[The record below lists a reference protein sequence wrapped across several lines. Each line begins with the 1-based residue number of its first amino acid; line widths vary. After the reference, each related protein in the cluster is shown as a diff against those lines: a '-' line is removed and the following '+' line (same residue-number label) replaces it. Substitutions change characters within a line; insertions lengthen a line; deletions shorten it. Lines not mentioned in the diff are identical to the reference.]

1 VSFHTHSGVILRP
14 MGTEPDDKMN
24 QEDLWMYRRLSA
36 LGEKL
41 TGYPAISIYEDFRYH
56 PHETISGTQDW
67 MYEHLGHLFWTVEL
81 WAPNKEAGIE
91 KYDWIHWYREHPPE
105 DDLKLL
111 KWSDTQCGGQAHVD
125 WRPFDHPQLGPVEIG
140 GWDKMNYWRNPPP
153 HLREREV
160 ARFPKWLQA
169 LALSLPKL
177 ELLQARAEPL
187 GEQAWRVTLDVANA
201 GYLGAYVSQR
211 ALARKQVRGVI
222 FEISLPEGATLV
234 GGKLRME
241 GPQLDGHAPRT
252 SLQGFL
258 PTREATADRA
268 RGYWVVRAPAGATL
282 ELTARADR
290 AGRVRTQVVLGA
302 APNPSGR

>member
-1 VSFHTHSGVILRP
+1 VILRP
-14 MGTEPDDKMN
+14 MGSEPDNKMN
-24 QEDLWMYRRLSA
+24 QEDLWMYQRLSA

-41 TGYPAISIYEDFRYH
+41 TGYPTVSIYEEFRYH

-67 MYEHLGHLFWTVEL
+67 MYEHLGKLFWTVEL

-125 WRPFDHPQLGPVEIG
+125 WRPFDHPQLGSVEIG

-169 LALSLPKL
+169 LALSLPRL

-187 GEQAWRVTLDVANA
+187 GGQTWRITLDVANS

-211 ALARKQVRGVI
+211 ALARKQVRGVM
-222 FEISLPEGATLV
+222 FEVELPEGARLV
-234 GGKLRME
+234 SGKLRME
-241 GPQLDGHAPRT
+241 GPQLDGHAPRR
-252 SLQGFL
+252 SLQAFQPL
-258 PTREATADRA
+258 TEVTADRA
-268 RGYWVVRAPAGATL
+268 RGEWVVQAPPGTPL
-282 ELTARADR
+282 TLTARADR
-290 AGRVRTQVVLGA
+290 AGKVSTQLVLGA
-302 APNPSGR
+302 